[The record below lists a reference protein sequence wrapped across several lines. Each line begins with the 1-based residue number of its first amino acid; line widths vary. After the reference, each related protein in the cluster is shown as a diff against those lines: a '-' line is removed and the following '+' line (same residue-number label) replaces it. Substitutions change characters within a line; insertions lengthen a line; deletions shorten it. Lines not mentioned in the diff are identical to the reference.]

1 MSVCNYFAVMP
12 CSTHSYAKEIVHS
25 CLLINLFTCD
35 AFVPLVIVVVKIDVP
50 TCLSKAHHGQSDSFE
65 LHDPSF
71 NLRDVYSV
79 SYCTLSSGSNQASTL
94 FNVGK
99 GSSP

>member
-1 MSVCNYFAVMP
+1 MP
-12 CSTHSYAKEIVHS
+12 SSTYSYAKEVVYS
-25 CLLINLFTCD
+25 FLLISLFTCD
-35 AFVPLVIVVVKIDVP
+35 AFVPLVIVVVNIDVP
-50 TCLSKAHHGQSDSFE
+50 ACLSRAHHGQSDSFQ
-65 LHDPSF
+65 LQDPSF

-94 FNVGK
+94 FNVCE